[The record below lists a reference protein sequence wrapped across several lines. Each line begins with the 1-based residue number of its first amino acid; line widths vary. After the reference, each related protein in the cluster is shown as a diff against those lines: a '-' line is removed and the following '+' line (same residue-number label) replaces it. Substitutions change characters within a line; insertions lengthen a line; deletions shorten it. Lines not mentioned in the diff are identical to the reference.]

1 MDDKKKHILTAAE
14 GIFARFGFKKATM
27 DDIAGKAH
35 IGKSTLYYYFKNKQ
49 EIMAEVIRLD
59 TRKFRQKLTEAI
71 ERAETPQEK
80 INDYVLARMKY
91 LQELTNYYTTL
102 TDEYLDHYSFA
113 EEIRK
118 DFNRY
123 ELESLMGLLREGS
136 DRGVFQLEDI
146 EATARMIAIAIKG
159 LEYRFLV
166 EGDSDHM
173 EDISKQMLHV
183 FFQGIAV
190 A

>member
-1 MDDKKKHILTAAE
+1 MDNKKKRILAAAE

-27 DDIAGKAH
+27 DDIARKAH

-59 TRKFRQKLTEAI
+59 TRIYRQKLTEAV

-80 INDYVLARMKY
+80 INEYVLARMRH
-91 LQELTNYYTTL
+91 LRELTNYYTTL
-102 TDEYLDHYSFA
+102 TDEYLDQYSFV

-118 DFNRY
+118 DFHRY
-123 ELESLMGLLREGS
+123 EIASLMGLLREES
-136 DRGVFQLEDI
+136 ERGVFQLEDI

-159 LEYRFLV
+159 LEHQFLV
-166 EGDSDHM
+166 EGDIDHM
-173 EDISKQMLHV
+173 EDISRQMLHV